1 MNRKSKGL
9 AEAARFELQARLIR
23 KRERCTAQYNALPA
37 VGWEWRT
44 ILELC
49 HLSTCRVRCDKP
61 LVFGLRARL
70 VESLW
75 RK

>member
-44 ILELC
+44 ILEL
-49 HLSTCRVRCDKP
+49 RR
-61 LVFGLRARL
+61 FA
-70 VESLW
+70 
-75 RK
+75 